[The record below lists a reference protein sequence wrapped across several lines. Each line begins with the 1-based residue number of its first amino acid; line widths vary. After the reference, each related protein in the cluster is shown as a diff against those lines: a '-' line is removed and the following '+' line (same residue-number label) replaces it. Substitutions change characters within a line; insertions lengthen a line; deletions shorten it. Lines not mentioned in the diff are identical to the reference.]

1 MAAAVDSWSS
11 QTIGDIST
19 LKPFFEGEKGFKT
32 SKKESVTNKGISED
46 LVT

>member
-19 LKPFFEGEKGFKT
+19 LKPFFERT
-32 SKKESVTNKGISED
+32 APPNVVLAMCISW
-46 LVT
+46 LG